1 MRGDSGLLFI
11 RAEGSFIRLAAFL
24 CLLRPLCLASAQV
37 PDRTEQLRI
46 QVWAELD
53 EFPGGFEENSQGRAE
68 KQTDSNAGE
77 KAEFEALYGYA
88 IERTRQIA
96 PFIMEGL
103 LYGWNFE
110 YTPYDKTRG
119 VAEFW
124 EFSRVREFN
133 PALNRLSFHNPAVKD
148 GKLLSRVHCDRTQAQ
163 QREYQRWTSIVYPKV
178 KGTGTGSVEDGF
190 KGIQEACSQA
200 AKNAVREYWRT
211 LIKNK
216 PKEISGR
223 ILLTKEPRIY
233 IKSGQYV
240 VDLDFFLETDR
251 IVPYN
256 CY

>member
-1 MRGDSGLLFI
+1 MEGCVEIARLFSV
-11 RAEGSFIRLAAFL
+11 RSAAFA
-24 CLLRPLCLASAQV
+24 CVLLPLCVAAAQV
-37 PDRTEQLRI
+37 PDRAGQLRI

-53 EFPGGFEENSQGRAE
+53 AFPGSFEPDGQEAEEKSSSAE
-68 KQTDSNAGE
+68 KKT
-77 KAEFEALYGYA
+77 EFESLYGFA
-88 IERTRQIA
+88 VERMRQIA

-119 VAEFW
+119 VEELW
-124 EFSRVREFN
+124 EFSRVREFD
-133 PALNRLSFHNPAVKD
+133 PAVNRLSFHNPVPKD
-148 GKLLSRVHCDRTQAQ
+148 GKLLSWVYCDRTEAQ
-163 QREYQRWTSIVYPKV
+163 QQEYRRWTSIVYPKV
-178 KGTGTGSVEDGF
+178 KGTGTGSVEYGF

-233 IKSGQYV
+233 IKSGRYV

-251 IVPYN
+251 IVPYS